1 MELVESVVPQC
12 ETPDDR
18 RLLSD
23 CWIYT
28 RERGLRAVT
37 MHGNGASIAL
47 DGRRLY
53 RWYVM
58 DPERESVVAHVYCA
72 DQPSVEL
79 QERIARQARVRFHS
93 GISHLRMC
101 ADTAE
106 ASV

>member
-1 MELVESVVPQC
+1 MELVETVLSQR
-12 ETPDDR
+12 EMPDDR

-28 RERGLRAVT
+28 PERGLRAVT

-58 DPERESVVAHVYCA
+58 DPERESIAGHVYCA
-72 DQPSVEL
+72 DQPSIEL
-79 QERIARQARVRFHS
+79 QERIAQLARLRFYAS
-93 GISHLRMC
+93 RS
-101 ADTAE
+101 AE
-106 ASV
+106 AFAPGQ

>member
-1 MELVESVVPQC
+1 
-12 ETPDDR
+12 
-18 RLLSD
+18 
-23 CWIYT
+23 
-28 RERGLRAVT
+28 
-37 MHGNGASIAL
+37 
-47 DGRRLY
+47 
-53 RWYVM
+53 M